1 MAKEFTGP
9 QIKMLRFQLS
19 IIRAQEM
26 TSLLFVFT
34 NSLTKK
40 LDFDQ
45 TLMYS
50 SVIEMGKTEHGIGRS
65 YLMRLTCLVKH
76 VLLWEPLNDQ
86 ELT

>member
-50 SVIEMGKTEHGIGRS
+50 SVIEMGKTELGIGRS

>member
-1 MAKEFTGP
+1 MAKESTGL

-19 IIRAQEM
+19 IIQAQEM

-40 LDFDQ
+40 SDFDQ

-50 SVIEMGKTEHGIGRS
+50 SVIEMGKTELGIGRS